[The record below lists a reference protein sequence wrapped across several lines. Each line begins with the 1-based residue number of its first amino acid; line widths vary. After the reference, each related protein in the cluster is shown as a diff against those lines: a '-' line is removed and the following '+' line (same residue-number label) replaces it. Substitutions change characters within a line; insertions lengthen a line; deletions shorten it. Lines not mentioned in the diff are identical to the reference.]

1 MVEKVLLMKIHRKYQ
16 KQKTLAQPFA
26 LKNYLQ
32 GMISLNLFSKTKE
45 MKQLSFSMISQKIV
59 KKVMVYLLSG
69 QNT

>member
-16 KQKTLAQPFA
+16 KQKTLAQLFA